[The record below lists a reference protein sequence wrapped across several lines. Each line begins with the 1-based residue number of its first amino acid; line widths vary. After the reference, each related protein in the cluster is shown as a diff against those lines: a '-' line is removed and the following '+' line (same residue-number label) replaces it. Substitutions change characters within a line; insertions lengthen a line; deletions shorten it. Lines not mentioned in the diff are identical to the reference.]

1 LESMFVLQDGLYL
14 PTDRSR
20 GPWDPAFLHGGAAA
34 ALLVHGVEAERKDP
48 AMVISKIAI
57 DLMRPVPAAPLA
69 LSAQVVRDGKR
80 VRYVDVTL
88 RSMDQLIARAAAVML
103 RPSALY
109 AGQEAAP
116 AQAVIKGWETLPLR
130 PWMDRPDERKLFHT
144 GLEIRLLREPYTG
157 EPSLVWARVP
167 YDFLP
172 GRPLT
177 PTVHAAALSD
187 LTNGI
192 GMMSVPGALRPF
204 INPEITLYL
213 VREPVGGWFCLEGVG
228 RAEHAG
234 LATSN
239 VNFHDA
245 GGLVGHACLASMANA
260 LTKEPGSVRGG
271 RG

>member
-1 LESMFVLQDGLYL
+1 MFVLQDGLYL

-20 GPWDPAFLHGGAAA
+20 GPWDPGFLHGGAAA
-34 ALLVHGVEAERKDP
+34 ALLAHGVETEHKSNGNADP
-48 AMVISKIAI
+48 GMVISKLAF
-57 DLMRPVPAAPLA
+57 DLMRPVPVAPLS
-69 LSAQVVRDGKR
+69 LSAQVVRGGRR

-88 RSMDQLIARAAAVML
+88 RSGEQLIARAAAVML

-116 AQAVIKGWETLPLR
+116 ARPVSQGWEAHPLR

-144 GLEIRLLREPYTG
+144 GLQIRLLREPYTG

-192 GMMSVPGALRPF
+192 GLMSVPGPMRPF

-245 GGLVGHACLASMANA
+245 GGLVGHASLVSMANA
-260 LTKEPGSVRGG
+260 LSN
-271 RG
+271 